1 MNKKLIARILLGIL
15 SIVLLIDVTQRVKK
29 RRKTE
34 FLLQRINAKS

>member
-34 FLLQRINAKS
+34 FFITKN